1 MKLKLKIDI
10 NFKKMSKAP
19 ADTIKY
25 IIRGDIS
32 VDGVVDKPDVV
43 GAIFGH
49 AEGLLGEDLELR
61 DLQKTGRI
69 GRIEVNISSV
79 AGRSVGKI
87 IIPSSLDMVET
98 SIIASAVEMVD
109 RVGPCGA
116 AISII
121 DIEDTRAAKRKKIID
136 RAKELVKKLVIEQI
150 PDSQKIEEEVR
161 GLVQTSQIITYKGYP
176 AGPEMENSET
186 MIIVEGRADILNLLK
201 ADIKNTIAVEGTNI
215 PDVVIELT
223 KKKSAIA
230 FLDGDRGGDIIL
242 KELLQRTDIDYVARA
257 PKGREVEDL
266 GKKEIIMALRK
277 KMPVSQMKQEET
289 KRAENGQMV
298 KGHLPTGHQE
308 KPRIEPPKEDP
319 EVKIKKALLEELAKT
334 KSSLMAKLFDKETK
348 IITEIEIKDMLTAIQ
363 SVKPHAVVFDGI
375 ITQRLINGAAENGV
389 KYIAGINQA
398 MISNPRNITI
408 ILEKRQ

>member
-1 MKLKLKIDI
+1 
-10 NFKKMSKAP
+10 MSKAP

-25 IIRGDIS
+25 IIHADVSI
-32 VDGVVDKPDVV
+32 DGVVDKPDVV

-69 GRIEVNISSV
+69 GRIEVNITSV

-87 IIPSSLDMVET
+87 LVPSSLDMVET

-116 AISII
+116 SITII
-121 DIEDTRAAKRKKIID
+121 DIEDTRAAKRKRIIT

-161 GLVQTSQIITYKGYP
+161 GMVQISQLITYKGCS
-176 AGPEMENSET
+176 AGPDVETSET
-186 MIIVEGRADILNLLK
+186 IIIVEGRADILNLLK
-201 ADIKNTIAVEGTNI
+201 ADIKNTIAVDGTNV

-242 KELLQRTDIDYVARA
+242 RELLQKADIDYIARA
-257 PKGREVEDL
+257 PKGREVEEL
-266 GKKEIIMALRK
+266 GKKEIIMTLRK
-277 KMPVSQMKQEET
+277 KIPASQMRQEEET
-289 KRAENGQMV
+289 KTVKNGQPV
-298 KGHLPTGHQE
+298 QQPSSFIKPQE
-308 KPRIEPPKEDP
+308 KPIVEEPKEDP
-319 EVKIKKALLEELAKT
+319 EEKIKNILLEQLLKT
-334 KSSLMAKLFDKETK
+334 KGGLMAKLFDKEIK

-363 SVKPHAVVFDGI
+363 SIKPHAIVFDGI
-375 ITQRLINGAAENGV
+375 ITQRLIDGAAENGI

-398 MISNPRNITI
+398 MISNAKNISI

>member
-1 MKLKLKIDI
+1 
-10 NFKKMSKAP
+10 MSKAP

-25 IIRGDIS
+25 IIYADVSI
-32 VDGVVDKPDVV
+32 DGVVDKPDVV

-69 GRIEVNISSV
+69 GRIEVTLNSV
-79 AGRSVGKI
+79 AGKSVGKI
-87 IIPSSLDMVET
+87 IVPSSLDIVET

-116 AISII
+116 II
-121 DIEDTRAAKRKKIID
+121 KIINIEDTRSAKRKKIID
-136 RAKELVKKLVIEQI
+136 RAKELVKKMMIEQI
-150 PDSQKIEEEVR
+150 PDSQRIEEEVR
-161 GLVQTSQIITYKGYP
+161 GLVQTSQIITYKGTP
-176 AGPEMENSET
+176 AGSDIETSET

-201 ADIKNTIAVEGTNI
+201 ADIKNTIAVEGTNV
-215 PDVVIELT
+215 PDVVVELT

-242 KELLQRTDIDYVARA
+242 RELLQKADIDYVARA
-257 PKGREVEDL
+257 PKGKEVEDL

-277 KMPVSQMKQEET
+277 KIPAAQLRHEET
-289 KRAENGQMV
+289 NRISENEQHVREHSFPLPV
-298 KGHLPTGHQE
+298 KPHE
-308 KPRIEPPKEDP
+308 KPPAEEPKEDP
-319 EVKIKKALLEELAKT
+319 EIKIKNALLEELQKT
-334 KSSLMAKLFDKETK
+334 KGSLMAKLFDKEIK
-348 IITEIEIKDMLTAIQ
+348 MITEIEIKDMLTTIQ
-363 SVKPHAVVFDGI
+363 SIKPYAIVFDGI
-375 ITQRLINGAAENGV
+375 ITQRLIDGASENGV

-398 MISNPRNITI
+398 MISNAKEISI

>member
-1 MKLKLKIDI
+1 
-10 NFKKMSKAP
+10 MSKAP

-25 IIRGDIS
+25 IIYADVSI
-32 VDGVVDKPDVV
+32 DGVVDKPDVV

-69 GRIEVNISSV
+69 GRIEVTLNSV
-79 AGRSVGKI
+79 AGKSVGKI
-87 IIPSSLDMVET
+87 IVPSSLDIVET

-116 AISII
+116 II
-121 DIEDTRAAKRKKIID
+121 KIINIEDTRSAKRKKIID
-136 RAKELVKKLVIEQI
+136 RAKELVKKMMIEQI
-150 PDSQKIEEEVR
+150 PDSQRIEEEVR
-161 GLVQTSQIITYKGYP
+161 GLVQTSQIITYKGTP
-176 AGPEMENSET
+176 AGSDIETSET

-201 ADIKNTIAVEGTNI
+201 ADIKNTIAVEGTNV
-215 PDVVIELT
+215 PDAVVELT

-242 KELLQRTDIDYVARA
+242 RELLQKADIDYVARA

-277 KMPVSQMKQEET
+277 KIPSAQLRQEET
-289 KRAENGQMV
+289 TRTAENEQPVREHSLQLPV
-298 KGHLPTGHQE
+298 KPHE
-308 KPRIEPPKEDP
+308 KPSAEEPKEDP
-319 EVKIKKALLEELAKT
+319 EIKIKNALLEQLQKT
-334 KSSLMAKLFDKETK
+334 KGSLMAKLFDKEIK
-348 IITEIEIKDMLTAIQ
+348 RITEIEIKDMLTTIQ
-363 SVKPHAVVFDGI
+363 SIKPHAIVFDGI
-375 ITQRLINGAAENGV
+375 ITQRLIDGAAENGV

-398 MISNPRNITI
+398 MISNAKDIVI
-408 ILEKRQ
+408 ILEKK

>member
-1 MKLKLKIDI
+1 
-10 NFKKMSKAP
+10 MSKAP

-25 IIRGDIS
+25 IIYADVSI
-32 VDGVVDKPDVV
+32 DGVVDKPDVV

-69 GRIEVNISSV
+69 GRIEVTLNSV
-79 AGRSVGKI
+79 AGKSVGKI
-87 IIPSSLDMVET
+87 IVPSSLDIVET

-116 AISII
+116 II
-121 DIEDTRAAKRKKIID
+121 KIINIEDTRSAKRKKIID
-136 RAKELVKKLVIEQI
+136 RAKELVKKMMIEQI
-150 PDSQKIEEEVR
+150 PDSQRIEEEVR
-161 GLVQTSQIITYKGYP
+161 GLVQTSQIITYKGTP
-176 AGPEMENSET
+176 AGSDIETSET

-201 ADIKNTIAVEGTNI
+201 ADIKNTIAVEGTNV
-215 PDVVIELT
+215 PDAVVELT

-242 KELLQRTDIDYVARA
+242 RELLQKADIDYVARA

-277 KMPVSQMKQEET
+277 KIPSAQLRQEET
-289 KRAENGQMV
+289 TRTAENEQPAREHSLQLPV
-298 KGHLPTGHQE
+298 KPHE
-308 KPRIEPPKEDP
+308 KPSAEEPKEDP
-319 EVKIKKALLEELAKT
+319 EIKIKNALLEQLQKT
-334 KSSLMAKLFDKETK
+334 KGSLMAKLFDKEIK
-348 IITEIEIKDMLTAIQ
+348 RITEIEIKDMLTTIQ
-363 SVKPHAVVFDGI
+363 SIKPHAIVFDGI
-375 ITQRLINGAAENGV
+375 ITQRLIDGAAENGV

-398 MISNPRNITI
+398 MISNAKDIVI
-408 ILEKRQ
+408 ILEKK

>member
-1 MKLKLKIDI
+1 
-10 NFKKMSKAP
+10 MSKAP

-25 IIRGDIS
+25 IIYADIS
-32 VDGVVDKPDVV
+32 IDGVVDKSDVV

-69 GRIEVNISSV
+69 GRIEVTLNSV
-79 AGRSVGKI
+79 AGKSVGKI
-87 IIPSSLDMVET
+87 IIPSSLDIVET

-116 AISII
+116 II
-121 DIEDTRAAKRKKIID
+121 KITDIEDTRAAKRKKIID
-136 RAKELVKKLVIEQI
+136 RAKELVKKMMVEQI
-150 PDSQKIEEEVR
+150 PDSQQIEEEVR
-161 GLVQTSQIITYKGYP
+161 KLVQTSQIITYKGLP
-176 AGPEMENSET
+176 AGPEIETSET
-186 MIIVEGRADILNLLK
+186 MIIVEGRADVLNLLK

-242 KELLQRTDIDYVARA
+242 KELLQKTDIDYVARA
-257 PKGREVEDL
+257 PKGREVEEL

-277 KMPVSQMKQEET
+277 KIPTTQLKLEELP
-289 KRAENGQMV
+289 ES
-298 KGHLPTGHQE
+298 KGEQPKKEHTSSKPPE
-308 KPRIEPPKEDP
+308 KPPEEKPKEDP
-319 EVKIKKALLEELAKT
+319 EIKIKNTLLEELQKT
-334 KSSLMAKLFDKETK
+334 KGSLMAKFFDKDIK
-348 IITEIEIKDMLTAIQ
+348 MITEIEIKDMLTAIQ
-363 SVKPHAVVFDGI
+363 SVKPYAIVFDGI
-375 ITQRLINGAAENGV
+375 ITQRLIDAAAENGV

-398 MISNPRNITI
+398 MISDTKNVNIV
-408 ILEKRQ
+408 LEKK

>member
-1 MKLKLKIDI
+1 
-10 NFKKMSKAP
+10 MSKAP

-25 IIRGDIS
+25 IIHADVSI
-32 VDGVVDKPDVV
+32 DGVVDKPDVV

-49 AEGLLGEDLELR
+49 SEGLLGEDLELR

-69 GRIEVNISSV
+69 GRIEVNINSV

-87 IIPSSLDMVET
+87 LVPSSLDMVET

-116 AISII
+116 STTIM
-121 DIEDTRAAKRKKIID
+121 DIEDTRAAKRKRIIA
-136 RAKELVKKLVIEQI
+136 RAKELVKKLLIEQI

-161 GLVQTSQIITYKGYP
+161 GLVQTSQITTYKGCS
-176 AGPEMENSET
+176 AGPEIETSET
-186 MIIVEGRADILNLLK
+186 IIIVEGRADILNLLK
-201 ADIKNTIAVEGTNI
+201 ADIKHTIAVDGTHI

-223 KKKSAIA
+223 KKKSTIA

-242 KELLQRTDIDYVARA
+242 KELIQKTDIDYIARA

-277 KMPVSQMKQEET
+277 KIPASQLRQEEET
-289 KRAENGQMV
+289 KIVKNGQPQPVQQTRQSLSFTKSM
-298 KGHLPTGHQE
+298 E
-308 KPRIEPPKEDP
+308 EPPVEDPKEDP
-319 EVKIKKALLEELAKT
+319 EEKIKNILLEQLLKT
-334 KSSLMAKLFDKETK
+334 NGCLMAKLFDREIK
-348 IITEIEIKDMLTAIQ
+348 IITEIEIKDMLTAIH
-363 SVKPHAVVFDGI
+363 SIKPHAIVFDGI
-375 ITQRLINGAAENGV
+375 ITQRLIDGAAENGV

-398 MISNPRNITI
+398 MISNARDISI
-408 ILEKRQ
+408 ILKKRQ

>member
-1 MKLKLKIDI
+1 
-10 NFKKMSKAP
+10 MSKAP

-25 IIRGDIS
+25 IIHADVSI
-32 VDGVVDKPDVV
+32 DGVVDKPDVV

-69 GRIEVNISSV
+69 GRIEVNINSV
-79 AGRSVGKI
+79 AGKSVGKI
-87 IIPSSLDMVET
+87 IVPSSLDVVET

-116 AISII
+116 AIRII
-121 DIEDTRAAKRKKIID
+121 DIEDTRSAKRKKIIE
-136 RAKELVKKLVIEQI
+136 RAKELVKKMIIEQI

-161 GLVQTSQIITYKGYP
+161 GMVQTSQIITYKGLP
-176 AGPEMENSET
+176 AGSEIET
-186 MIIVEGRADILNLLK
+186 SEIMIIVEGRADILNLLK
-201 ADIKNTIAVEGTNI
+201 ADIKNTIAVEGTNV
-215 PDVVIELT
+215 PDVVSELT

-242 KELLQRTDIDYVARA
+242 KELLQKADIDYVARA
-257 PKGREVEDL
+257 PRGREVEDL

-277 KMPVSQMKQEET
+277 KIPAAQLRQEET
-289 KRAENGQMV
+289 NRTETGTGQRVREHSFPLPV
-298 KGHLPTGHQE
+298 KPQE
-308 KPRIEPPKEDP
+308 RPPVEEPKEDP
-319 EVKIKKALLEELAKT
+319 EIKIKNILLEQLQKT
-334 KSSLMAKLFDKETK
+334 KGSLMAKLFDKEIK
-348 IITEIEIKDMLTAIQ
+348 MITEIEIKDMLTTIQ
-363 SVKPHAVVFDGI
+363 SIKPHAIVFDGI
-375 ITQRLINGAAENGV
+375 ITQRLIDGAAENGV

-398 MISNPRNITI
+398 MISNAKEISI